1 MYNVHL
7 FIINGKQYS
16 INIAKPYN
24 ITSSN
29 NDNIS
34 EKIIGLTIIAMGTS
48 LPELVTA
55 IVAVIKGDEDLAVGN
70 LVGYCITAEIVNI
83 AFIFFLL

>member
-24 ITSSN
+24 ITSNN

-34 EKIIGLTIIAMGTS
+34 EKI
-48 LPELVTA
+48 
-55 IVAVIKGDEDLAVGN
+55 N
-70 LVGYCITAEIVNI
+70 CITAEIINI